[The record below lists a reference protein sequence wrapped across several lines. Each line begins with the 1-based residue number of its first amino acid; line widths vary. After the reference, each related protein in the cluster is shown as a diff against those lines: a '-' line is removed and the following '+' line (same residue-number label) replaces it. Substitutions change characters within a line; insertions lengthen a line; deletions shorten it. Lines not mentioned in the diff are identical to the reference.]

1 MTQKRNWLSAA
12 AMALTLT
19 QVGCGDANFNKI
31 FGSTDEGGDTKLQLA
46 RSYYDA
52 GKFEEAEDL
61 LTELME
67 RNEDNEGA
75 AVLLGYTY
83 LSTGGID
90 PFQLARKLIEISTPK
105 TTTTTPTTLT
115 ELEEMEFAEMRTAML
130 NQQTGTTGT
139 TGATASTGT
148 SSTNTSTTLL
158 QLGSIINLTEEDHK
172 RLRNGFYVS
181 TSGLFAANSLPVP
194 NLVTDELRASVG
206 VLRSM
211 DKAIKVTCR
220 FVDASTKVAG
230 DPRDQSAACA
240 QTKIPRRQSAKAHFL
255 WAFSHLTEAMVYQ
268 SVLLYSTLEAGKS
281 NFEVAGN
288 VINTFQANG
297 AAGISEFVGK
307 VTDLKKAVDTVFDVT
322 NANSMI
328 SNTLRD
334 ILAVNLA
341 FQALAG
347 LPESMTKS
355 ITTALAKLEEIAK
368 QFGGGTASVD
378 GQTKAL
384 KGQMLEK
391 FSTTVG
397 AKINE
402 TITKQLTAANLP
414 AGTTVNS
421 QADFKALAANPAVS
435 DADKA
440 KLAEIDKVVYGDSA
454 TNPSDTGLCGAYDSI
469 SEGLPAETVSTGEP
483 SLCK

>member
-12 AMALTLT
+12 AMALALA

-46 RSYYDA
+46 RSYYDV

-61 LTELME
+61 LTELIE

-90 PFQLARKLIEISTPK
+90 PFQLARKLIEISKPT

-115 ELEEMEFAEMRTAML
+115 ELEEMEFAEARTAIL
-130 NQQTGTTGT
+130 NQETGTTGTT
-139 TGATASTGT
+139 TGATASTGA
-148 SSTNTSTTLL
+148 SNTSTTLL
-158 QLGSIINLTEEDHK
+158 KLGSIVSLSEADHV

-181 TSGLFAANSLPVP
+181 SSGLFAADTVPVP
-194 NLVTDELRASVG
+194 REVTEELRASVK
-206 VLRSM
+206 VLHNMNRAV
-211 DKAIKVTCR
+211 KLICR
-220 FVDASTKVAG
+220 FVDDSTKVAG
-230 DPRDQSAACA
+230 DPRDQSASCA
-240 QTKIPRRQSAKAHFL
+240 QTSIPRKQSAKAHFL

-268 SVLLYSTLEAGKS
+268 SVLLYSTIEAGKS

-288 VINTFQANG
+288 VINTFQATG
-297 AAGISEFVGK
+297 TSGISEFVSK
-307 VTDLKKAVDTVFDVT
+307 VTDLKKAVDTVFDVA

-328 SNTLRD
+328 SSTLRD
-334 ILAVNLA
+334 ILAVNMA

-355 ITTALAKLEEIAK
+355 ITTALSKLEEIAK
-368 QFGGGTASVD
+368 QFGGGTATVD

-384 KGQMLEK
+384 KGQMIEK
-391 FSTTVG
+391 FSKTVG
-397 AKINE
+397 AKIND
-402 TITKQLTAANLP
+402 TITKQLAAANLP

-421 QADFKALAANPAVS
+421 KEDFKALQANPAVT
-435 DADKA
+435 AEQKT
-440 KLAEIDKVVYGDSA
+440 KLAEMEKVVYGDGTS
-454 TNPSDTGLCGAYDSI
+454 TTDTGLCGAYTSI
-469 SEGLPAETVSTGEP
+469 SDGLPAETVTSGQP
-483 SLCK
+483 GLCK